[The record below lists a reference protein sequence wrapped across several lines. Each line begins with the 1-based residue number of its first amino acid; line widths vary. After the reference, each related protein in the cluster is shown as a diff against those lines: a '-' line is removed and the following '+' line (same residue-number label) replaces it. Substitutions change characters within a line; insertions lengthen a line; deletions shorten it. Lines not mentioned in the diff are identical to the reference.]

1 MTTFVL
7 LALLALPWQDAPT
20 PDADP
25 QAAGAPAAD
34 PSPQVGPAAPDE
46 EPVDPLTPT
55 DALELSLEEAIFEC
69 LRNNLALQGA
79 ELQTDA
85 SVAGFNAA
93 WGQFDSE
100 WFVTVLRSETV
111 QAPAPVNFA
120 GGVNVGSSPVTE
132 FDLFNARTGLRGQLE
147 TGATWELGV
156 GPTEAKTTRRSF
168 KTVVEDPPGTFTSVT
183 VPKTRAENTTA
194 DWSFSLT
201 QPLLRGGADGFPK
214 SGLELAAKDVSLAA
228 VASQTL
234 AYTTLVEV
242 VRAYWNLVFTRQN
255 VATVQLSVDLAN
267 ELLEITRRKY
277 QQGIQNRIDIIEV
290 EADLARREEELLTA
304 ANAVRQAVDDLH
316 ELVFAPETADDWS
329 RDIIPTTEYV
339 ETPEGYEVDTE
350 AAIFDALALR
360 PDVVDARIALER
372 ADIEVR
378 RAENQT
384 RPRFDVTGEYGL
396 NSNET
401 NTGKALRSLNDTGL
415 HEIRVFLDL
424 AVPIGNREAGYLL
437 RRRKIDRERASVSL
451 REAEVKVVAE
461 VRSAAREVKLQLQ
474 RVKSTAE
481 TTRLRQEV
489 YDGER
494 RRLENDLSTPFQVR
508 EAQRDYLTAVDEETR
523 AQLDL
528 AIAHTSLLAA
538 RGRLLEYFGHRPQVP
553 EVDLEDAPPAP

>member
-1 MTTFVL
+1 MTTALL
-7 LALLALPWQDAPT
+7 LALLALPWQDAP
-20 PDADP
+20 PPGND
-25 QAAGAPAAD
+25 PAAVD
-34 PSPQVGPAAPDE
+34 PAPGAAADDTGE
-46 EPVDPLTPT
+46 DDVVDPLAPT
-55 DALELSLEEAIFEC
+55 DALELSLQQAIAEC

-79 ELQTDA
+79 NLQTDA
-85 SVAGFNAA
+85 SVAGFNAT

-111 QAPAPVNFA
+111 QAPAPVTFA
-120 GGVNVGSSPVTE
+120 GGVNVGASPTTE
-132 FDLFNARTGLRGQLE
+132 FDLLNVRSGFRGQLE
-147 TGATWELGV
+147 TGATWEFGV
-156 GPTEAKTTRRSF
+156 GPTKAQTTVRSF
-168 KTVVEDPPGTFTSVT
+168 STFVEDPPGSGNLTKVQ
-183 VPKTRAENTTA
+183 VPTNRAENITA
-194 DWSFSLT
+194 DWSFALT

-242 VRAYWNLVFTRQN
+242 VRSYWNLVFTRQN

-267 ELLEITRRKY
+267 ELLEITRRKF

-304 ANAVRQAVDDLH
+304 RNAVRQAVDDLH

-339 ETPEGYEVDTE
+339 ETPAGYEVDTE

-360 PDVVDARIALER
+360 PDVIDARIALER

-401 NTGKALRSLNDTGL
+401 NTGKALRSLDDSGL

-424 AVPIGNREAGYLL
+424 AVPIGNRDAEYTL
-437 RRRKIDRERASVSL
+437 RRRKIERERASVTL
-451 REAEVKVVAE
+451 RESEVTVVGE
-461 VRSAAREVKLQLQ
+461 VRSAARDVRLQLQ
-474 RVKSTAE
+474 RVRATAE

-538 RGRLLEYFGHRPQVP
+538 RGRLLEYFGYRPQVP
-553 EVDLEDAPPAP
+553 EVDLEDAPPSL